1 MSRGGHELII
11 KVATNYGTILITFE
25 VMNIILNYFMAFPVR
40 QFLIP
45 KSNVNFPH
53 LLIYSLN
60 YFIDFVRS
68 DIRTNEKRT
77 F

>member
-45 KSNVNFPH
+45 KSIVDFPH
-53 LLIYSLN
+53 LSIYSL
-60 YFIDFVRS
+60 YDFIDFVRS
-68 DIRTNEKRT
+68 EIRTNKKRT